1 MSKEIVGESLLLQE
15 VMPHNLEQYLY
26 VKKRASF
33 FSKVYEQIEDVW
45 SAMEAELRQSAFQ
58 EGLRMLI
65 YDKKT
70 MILYGY
76 VETEM
81 DKDDSVGISIG
92 VLEEYRN
99 RGIATKA
106 AKDFIN
112 YVFEVQDI
120 DFVTWNAF
128 LSNKA
133 SCRVAEKIGGIKK
146 RRGSTVIEAMERV
159 GFSTEKLKEDELL
172 QEVCYSIFRKIEHK
186 DVEKVI
192 VENNTRR

>member
-81 DKDDSVGISIG
+81 DKDDSVGISIW

-106 AKDFIN
+106 AKDFIK
-112 YVFEVQDI
+112 YVLEVQDI

>member
-1 MSKEIVGESLLLQE
+1 MSKEI
-15 VMPHNLEQYLY
+15 
-26 VKKRASF
+26 
-33 FSKVYEQIEDVW
+33 EDIW
-45 SAMEAELRQSAFQ
+45 YAMESELRKSAFQ

-65 YDKKT
+65 CDNKT

-92 VLEEYRN
+92 VLEKYRN

-106 AKDFIN
+106 AKDFVN
-112 YVFEVQDI
+112 YIFKIQDV

-128 LSNKA
+128 LNNKA

-146 RRGSTVIEAMERV
+146 GAGSTVIDAMESV
-159 GFSTEKLKEDELL
+159 GFSTEKIKEEEML
-172 QEVCYSIFRKIEHK
+172 QEVCYSIFRE
-186 DVEKVI
+186 
-192 VENNTRR
+192 TRT